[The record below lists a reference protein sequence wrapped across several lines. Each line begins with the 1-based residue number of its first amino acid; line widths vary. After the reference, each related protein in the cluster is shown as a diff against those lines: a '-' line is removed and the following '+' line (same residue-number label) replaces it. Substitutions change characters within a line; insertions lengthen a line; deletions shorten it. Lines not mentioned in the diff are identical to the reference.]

1 MCKGEVDMVYLI
13 VVKRKFDDVTY
24 CAFKDIRDANVYRD
38 EMEAS
43 DRVDYVEG
51 PFAVIVR

>member
-1 MCKGEVDMVYLI
+1 MVYL
-13 VVKRKFDDVTY
+13 VVVRSRFDDVTY

-43 DRVDYVEG
+43 DGVDYVEG
-51 PFAVIVR
+51 PFAVVVR

>member
-1 MCKGEVDMVYLI
+1 MVYLI
-13 VVKRKFDDVTY
+13 VVKSRFDDVTY